1 MKDKFDDTNFMG
13 ALVLVRHGE
22 SKWNQCNRFTGWV
35 DVPLSEKGIR
45 EAQDCAVHC
54 KRFQFDSAFTSDLER
69 ARHTLLVILSLQGHT
84 AIVQHPEDSRYRR
97 WTRLSN
103 RCGGN
108 DIPVFTSSLLNERFY
123 GVLQGMEKGH
133 AERRFGKEKVFRWR
147 RGFTD
152 RPPSGETLQ
161 ETFKRVYPYFV
172 RSILPRVQRG
182 ETVFL
187 AGHGNTLRGIVK
199 YFEGISNEDV
209 AFLDLPHG
217 HPLVYT
223 YKRGRFA
230 RTEGNVK
237 FDRPLR

>member
-1 MKDKFDDTNFMG
+1 MMQNSMG

-22 SKWNQCNRFTGWV
+22 SRWNQCNRFTGWV
-35 DVPLSEKGIR
+35 DVPLSENGIK
-45 EAQDCAVHC
+45 EAQGCAEHC

-69 ARHTLLVILSLQGHT
+69 ARQTLLIILSLQGHT

-108 DIPVFTSSLLNERFY
+108 DIPVFTSPLLNERFY
-123 GVLQGMEKGH
+123 GALQGLEKSA
-133 AERRFGKEKVFRWR
+133 AERRFGKENIFQWR

-152 RPPSGETLQ
+152 RPPDGETLK
-161 ETFKRVYPYFV
+161 ETFKRVHPYFV
-172 RSILPRVQRG
+172 RRILPRVRRG

-187 AGHGNTLRGIVK
+187 AGHGNTLRGIIK
-199 YFEGISNEDV
+199 YLENIGDEDV
-209 AFLDLPHG
+209 VFLDLPHG

-223 YKRGRFA
+223 FRRGHFI
-230 RTEGNVK
+230 RTEGELK
-237 FDRPLR
+237 FNRPLR